1 MKPFIALKG
10 SGIRLINIEIKD
22 IAKVIRSFEN
32 IEILLKGT
40 IWKITSQEERFLNF
54 LRPLMP
60 GYH

>member
-40 IWKITSQEERFLNF
+40 I
-54 LRPLMP
+54 
-60 GYH
+60 